1 MRASWYTMDAMDTVD
16 AISEQSRA
24 CAGCLHCL
32 SNRRARAERQH
43 IRSCRTMVGGPKG
56 STSGAAGPWWGAERQ
71 QLLSCRTM
79 VGGRK
84 AAHPEL
90 QDHGGGASRRTEDGE
105 LVGQVADDGV
115 LRKQEAQ
122 RHERERLQR
131 VSQRPWAASDDG
143 KQGGRQP
150 RACCTHVQ
158 CWHAAT
164 PCKRAHQQ
172 LCTQPSGCQCRLS
185 VLASWI
191 IVPGY
196 VNRGMAGSPNHWAH
210 ISKSANTCSA
220 LV

>member
-1 MRASWYTMDAMDTVD
+1 
-16 AISEQSRA
+16 
-24 CAGCLHCL
+24 
-32 SNRRARAERQH
+32 
-43 IRSCRTMVGGPKG
+43 MVGGPKG

-131 VSQRPWAASDDG
+131 VSQEAMGCFRRWQTRRAAASCMLHA
-143 KQGGRQP
+143 
-150 RACCTHVQ
+150 RA
-158 CWHAAT
+158 
-164 PCKRAHQQ
+164 
-172 LCTQPSGCQCRLS
+172 
-185 VLASWI
+185 VLA
-191 IVPGY
+191 
-196 VNRGMAGSPNHWAH
+196 RGH
-210 ISKSANTCSA
+210 A
-220 LV
+220 L